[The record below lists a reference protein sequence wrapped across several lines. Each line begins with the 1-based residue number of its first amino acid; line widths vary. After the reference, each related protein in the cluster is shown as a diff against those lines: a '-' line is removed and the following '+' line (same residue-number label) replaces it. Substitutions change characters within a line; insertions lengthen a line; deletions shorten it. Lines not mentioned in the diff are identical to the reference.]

1 MKVYIKY
8 LVLLFF
14 KSFFYVLAV
23 MASLVFILNLLGEIE
38 FFRDIN
44 TSANFTL
51 ILSLLNSPDMI
62 FEMFPFIFLI
72 TSQLFFISLYNNN
85 EIEILK
91 YSGLKNIKILI
102 VLASVSFLTGIIII
116 LFFYNAS
123 ANLKNFYLELKSQ
136 YTTDGKYLAVVTKN
150 GLWIRDKINDTTL
163 VINSSKIE
171 NNYLIGNFITE
182 FDENY
187 NVLRNIKSEKIDIA
201 NKEWIIFNSKIFYKN
216 NYNFLDETKLLTNFD
231 YKRIQT
237 LYSNLSSLNIF
248 ELFELKKN
256 YENLN
261 YSTTEVNLQIIRLL
275 TNPLYLVLMTIFSA
289 LIMFK
294 IKRFDSATFKIS
306 IGLFFSVVIYYINN
320 FFYVLGTTERI
331 SINLSIFLPLII
343 LTVINGLMIVK
354 VNEK

>member
-8 LVLLFF
+8 LVFLFF

-23 MASLVFILNLLGEIE
+23 TASLVFILNVLGEIE
-38 FFRDIN
+38 FFRDIDTN
-44 TSANFTL
+44 ANFTL

-72 TSQLFFISLYNNN
+72 TSQLFFINLYNNN
-85 EIEILK
+85 EIEVLK

-102 VLASVSFLTGIIII
+102 VLGSVSFLTGIFII
-116 LFFYNAS
+116 LFFYNVS

-150 GLWIRDKINDTTL
+150 GLWIRDKINDKTL

-171 NNYLIGNFITE
+171 NNFLIGNFITE

-201 NKEWIIFNSKIFYKN
+201 SKKWVIFNSKIFYKN
-216 NYNFLDETKLLTNFD
+216 NYKFLEKTQLLTNFD

-275 TNPLYLVLMTIFSA
+275 TNPIYLVLMSIFSA

-343 LTVINGLMIVK
+343 LIITNGLMMVK

>member
-14 KSFFYVLAV
+14 KSFFYVLSV
-23 MASLVFILNLLGEIE
+23 LASLVFILNLLGEIE
-38 FFRDIN
+38 FFRDID
-44 TSANFTL
+44 TSTNFTL

-72 TSQLFFISLYNNN
+72 TSQLFFINLYNNN
-85 EIEILK
+85 EIEVLK

-102 VLASVSFLTGIIII
+102 VLASVSFLTGIFII
-116 LFFYNAS
+116 LFFYNVS

-150 GLWIRDKINDTTL
+150 GLWIRDKINDKTL

-201 NKEWIIFNSKIFYKN
+201 NKEWVIFNSKIFYKN
-216 NYNFLDETKLLTNFD
+216 NYIFLDKTKLLTNFD

-275 TNPLYLVLMTIFSA
+275 TNPLYLVLMSIFSA

-343 LTVINGLMIVK
+343 LTVTNGLMIIK